1 MLRRALIIICLLASP
16 ARADLGSGADGTFSE
31 RRSSH
36 FQLLQDVDIDRSS
49 GLRGSRRFEQDVL
62 KVLESAYAQL
72 GDQLS
77 IRPRT
82 RFSVLI
88 YDAAVFDARFGGRFG
103 FRAAGFFDG
112 AVHVR
117 GSTRVDGRLVGT
129 LHHEYTHAALDWEAS
144 GLFPAWLNEGLAE
157 YFEAR
162 GLGHRH
168 LTQIQYAQLVHA
180 AKTGQ
185 WIPLRA
191 LSQPSFTHLGEQT
204 AALAYLESYA
214 VIEHL
219 VRQHGM
225 RDLRS
230 LVERVVK
237 MRNVDRALDRTYKR
251 TLEEIEA
258 ELLAELR

>member
-1 MLRRALIIICLLASP
+1 MLRLLLIALCLLAAP
-16 ARADLGSGADGTFSE
+16 ARAGLDSGADGSFSE

-36 FQLLQDVDIDRSS
+36 FQLFQDVDIDRRS

-62 KVLESAYAQL
+62 KVLEAAYAQL
-72 GDQLS
+72 GDQIS

-88 YDAAVFDARFGGRFG
+88 YDPAVFDQQFGGRFG

-112 AVHVR
+112 VVHVR
-117 GSTRVDGRLVGT
+117 GSTRVDQRLVGT
-129 LHHEYTHAALDWEAS
+129 LHHEYTHAALDWEAA

-162 GLGHRH
+162 GVGRRH
-168 LTQIQYAQLVHA
+168 LTHGQFA
-180 AKTGQ
+180 ALADASRSGR

-191 LSQPSFTHLGEQT
+191 LSQPSFTHLGSES

-219 VRQHGM
+219 VRRHGL

-230 LVERVVK
+230 LVERTIK

-251 TLEEIEA
+251 TLDEIEA
-258 ELLAELR
+258 ELLDELR

>member
-1 MLRRALIIICLLASP
+1 MLRGSLIILCLLAPP
-16 ARADLGSGADGTFSE
+16 AWADLDSGADGRFSE

-36 FQLLQDVDIDRSS
+36 FQLFQDVDIDRRS

-62 KVLESAYAQL
+62 KVLEAAYAQL
-72 GDQLS
+72 GDQ
-77 IRPRT
+77 IAVRPRT

-88 YDAAVFDARFGGRFG
+88 YDAAVFDAQFGGRFG

-112 AVHVR
+112 VVHVR
-117 GSTRVDGRLVGT
+117 GSTRVDARLVGT
-129 LHHEYTHAALDWEAS
+129 LHHEYAHAALDWKAA

-162 GLGHRH
+162 GLGRRH
-168 LTQIQYAQLVHA
+168 LTHDQYAKLVHA
-180 AKTGQ
+180 AEAGR

-191 LSQPSFTHLGEQT
+191 LSQPSFTHLGPET

-219 VRQHGM
+219 VQRHGT

-258 ELLAELR
+258 ELRAELR